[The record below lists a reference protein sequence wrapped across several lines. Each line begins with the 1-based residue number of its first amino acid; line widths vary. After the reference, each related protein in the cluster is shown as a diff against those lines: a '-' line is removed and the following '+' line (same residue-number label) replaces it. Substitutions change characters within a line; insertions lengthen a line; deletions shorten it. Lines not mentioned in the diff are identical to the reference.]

1 MHNLELKVPPPLVAL
16 VMAIA
21 MWCLS
26 RLPPLLE
33 ALPAARLIAVVCFA
47 IAGVSFDLSGMV
59 AFRRVK
65 TTVNPMK
72 PELSSSLVTAGI
84 YKTSR
89 NPMYVGMLFLLTAW
103 AAFLWSPWSLFGILG
118 FAGYISRFQ
127 IVPEERVLSRLFGA
141 EFADYTERVPRWL

>member
-21 MWCLS
+21 MWCVS

-33 ALPAARLIAVVCFA
+33 VPPVVRVIAVVCFA
-47 IAGVSFDLSGMV
+47 VAGASFDLFGIV

-72 PELSSSLVTAGI
+72 PELSSSLVIAGV
-84 YKTSR
+84 YKVSR
-89 NPMYVGMLFLLTAW
+89 NPMYVGMLFLLSAW

-127 IVPEERVLSRLFGA
+127 IVPEEKVLSRLFGT
-141 EFADYTERVPRWL
+141 EFADYKERVPRWL